1 MLHKPN
7 ACAWQ
12 KPTSAENW
20 IEAAKCQKNQNS
32 QCLLQNKKLLKS
44 GKHVELVHMCTP
56 SKLKT
61 AAASH

>member
-1 MLHKPN
+1 V
-7 ACAWQ
+7 WQ

-20 IEAAKCQKNQNS
+20 IKAAKCKKIQNS
-32 QCLLQNKKLLKS
+32 LENLLPKKVLLKS
-44 GKHVELVHMCTP
+44 GKHVDLVHLCTP